1 MHTGHKHV
9 LAHQCSLDHSLLVP
23 LLLGSVLCL
32 PAEATESYAGKP
44 LPPQPSAP
52 ETLGVD
58 KSKTP
63 QWEVVVNVHSIS
75 LIMEKLPP
83 FDYEAL
89 GSGPDLG
96 TVGTLCD
103 AAHLL

>member
-1 MHTGHKHV
+1 M
-9 LAHQCSLDHSLLVP
+9 LIICSACLRLL
-23 LLLGSVLCL
+23 S
-32 PAEATESYAGKP
+32 AGKP
-44 LPPQPSAP
+44 LPPQPPAP

-83 FDYEAL
+83 FGYEAL

-96 TVGTLCD
+96 TVSHCCS
-103 AAHLL
+103 

>member
-1 MHTGHKHV
+1 MLCLICLKGAKIIAYSTTQSIHV
-9 LAHQCSLDHSLLVP
+9 LVISSTCLRLL
-23 LLLGSVLCL
+23 S
-32 PAEATESYAGKP
+32 AGKP
-44 LPPQPSAP
+44 LPPQPPAP

-83 FDYEAL
+83 FGYEAL

-96 TVGTLCD
+96 TVSHCGT
-103 AAHLL
+103 